1 MSAGERAPEKEGYRE
16 MSLVDYASSSDED
29 EEAEPIQ
36 EQQLH
41 SQVPL
46 APNPD
51 PPLPQTQ
58 SSASASDQQP
68 EIASSSSVPSIEKL
82 PDASFLLNSPAISSH
97 LLSGYDHS
105 SRVAAA
111 MAESASRKREA
122 KGFSS
127 SLPRSKVPKGTLPHS
142 RNVPDTVGGL
152 LVPPQLKGKSNVVT
166 EDLSKLFVKK
176 PVGSSSQ

>member
-1 MSAGERAPEKEGYRE
+1 MLKIVTLPVQKRGRLVLQIRDVFIIFNRLILFLVTFLSQRQTGDRNGRETVSAGERAPEKEGYRE

-58 SSASASDQQP
+58 
-68 EIASSSSVPSIEKL
+68 
-82 PDASFLLNSPAISSH
+82 
-97 LLSGYDHS
+97 
-105 SRVAAA
+105 
-111 MAESASRKREA
+111 
-122 KGFSS
+122 
-127 SLPRSKVPKGTLPHS
+127 
-142 RNVPDTVGGL
+142 
-152 LVPPQLKGKSNVVT
+152 
-166 EDLSKLFVKK
+166 
-176 PVGSSSQ
+176 